1 MSGGFFEYK
10 EYNLLS
16 IAEAIEEVIEED
28 INNEI
33 SEDVKNILK
42 DKAILYKKEYQN
54 MKLIDKYLSGDIDSK
69 KMKKKL
75 I

>member
-16 IAEAIEEVIEED
+16 IAESIEEA

-69 KMKKKL
+69 KMKKGL